1 VTSRS
6 VAFLVVTA
14 AATLSVAGAATL
26 RTIDI
31 DRDDGVY
38 SLHAETFLAAS
49 PEDIFEVLLDYDR
62 FSRIS
67 RVYKEHAYLA
77 PDTDGTP
84 IVYTRMEGCLL
95 FYCLSMRRVERLEV
109 KRPGHI
115 RTVTMP
121 ERSDFKRSS
130 SEWVLEPEAGGT
142 RMTYSLIMEPDFWVT
157 PVIGPWY
164 LKRTLQR
171 GGGNAINRIERLAQA
186 VAAGDG
192 N

>member
-1 VTSRS
+1 VISRS
-6 VAFLVVTA
+6 DAFLLVTA

-67 RVYKEHAYLA
+67 GVYKEHGYLA

-142 RMTYSLIMEPDFWVT
+142 RMTYSLIMEPDFWVP